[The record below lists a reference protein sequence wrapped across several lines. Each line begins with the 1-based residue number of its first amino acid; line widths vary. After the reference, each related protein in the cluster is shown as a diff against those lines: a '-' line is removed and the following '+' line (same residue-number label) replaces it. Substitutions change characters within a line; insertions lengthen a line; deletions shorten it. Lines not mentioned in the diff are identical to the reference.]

1 LQLRD
6 FASASQGATIRPF
19 SIMTP
24 NAKTPISI
32 GGFLSAAPRVF
43 DALPIWAQINVT
55 WKCNLSCGYCT
66 EYDND
71 KGHVPYADVIARI
84 DKCKDL
90 GVKHTDLIGG
100 EPLLHP
106 EILPLMRHIRARGMT
121 TGMTTNGFLLTQD
134 KLEALLDAGAGR
146 IQISVDSLYP
156 TAASPKSLKTLRP
169 KIEMVAK
176 RGLWFYVASVICDET
191 IDQVQDLAQFCFDL
205 GVPVFFA
212 VVHHRG
218 HIVVPPST
226 ERYLEKVRWLRE
238 QKRAGRPVSNPYY
251 LIDYYE
257 RVLSG
262 QPFSWKCQG
271 GQKAF
276 YVSPEGNFHYCYHT
290 DPIGPFAD
298 VTRAQ
303 IKANHGAKGCEDGC
317 GVDCMVRTSLPFSRR
332 GWVIKTELRERFRR
346 PGRQFLPGA
355 GTRSVGSLGSSSP
368 GTQAPK

>member
-1 LQLRD
+1 
-6 FASASQGATIRPF
+6 
-19 SIMTP
+19 MTP

-218 HIVVPPST
+218 RIVVGPST
-226 ERYLEKVRWLRE
+226 ARYLEKVRWLRE

-257 RVLSG
+257 RALSG
-262 QPFSWKCQG
+262 QPFAWKCQG

>member
-1 LQLRD
+1 M
-6 FASASQGATIRPF
+6 TN
-19 SIMTP
+19 SI
-24 NAKTPISI
+24 NTPISI

-121 TGMTTNGFLLTQD
+121 TGMTTNGFLLTRD
-134 KLEALLDAGAGR
+134 MLEALLDAGAGR
-146 IQISVDSLYP
+146 IQISVDSLSP
-156 TAASPKSLKTLRP
+156 TAASPKSLKTLQP

-218 HIVVPPST
+218 HIVVGTST
-226 ERYLEKVRWLRE
+226 ARYLEKVRWLRE

-257 RVLSG
+257 KVLSG

-332 GWVIKTELRERFRR
+332 AWVIRTELRERFRR
-346 PGRQFLPGA
+346 PGRLFLPGA
-355 GTRSVGSLGSSSP
+355 ETRSVGSLGSSSP
-368 GTQAPK
+368 GTQVPK

>member
-1 LQLRD
+1 MK
-6 FASASQGATIRPF
+6 AK
-19 SIMTP
+19 
-24 NAKTPISI
+24 AKTPISI
-32 GGFLSAAPRVF
+32 GGFLSAAPRMV

-71 KGHVPYADVIARI
+71 KGHVPSADVIARI
-84 DKCKDL
+84 DKCKEL
-90 GVKHTDLIGG
+90 GVMHTDLIGG

-106 EILPLMRHIRARGMT
+106 DILPLMRHIRARGMT

-156 TAASPKSLKTLRP
+156 TAGSPKSLKTLRP

-212 VVHHRG
+212 VVHDRG
-218 HIVVPPST
+218 RIVVGPSSA
-226 ERYLEKVRWLRE
+226 RYLEKVRWLRE

-257 RVLSG
+257 RLLSG
-262 QPFSWKCQG
+262 QPFAWKCQG

-290 DPIGPFAD
+290 DPVGPFAE

-303 IKANHGAKGCEDGC
+303 IKANHQAKGCEDGC

-332 GWVIKTELRERFRR
+332 AWVIKTELLERFGR
-346 PGRQFLPGA
+346 PGRLLLPGA
-355 GTRSVGSLGSSSP
+355 GTRSIGSLGNSSP

>member
-1 LQLRD
+1 
-6 FASASQGATIRPF
+6 
-19 SIMTP
+19 MTSK
-24 NAKTPISI
+24 AKTPISL
-32 GGFLSAAPRVF
+32 GGFLSAAPRGF

-71 KGHVPYADVIARI
+71 KGHVPYADIITRI

-90 GVKHTDLIGG
+90 GVLHTDLIGG

-134 KLEALLDAGAGR
+134 KLEALLDAGVGR

-156 TAASPKSLKTLRP
+156 TAGSPKSLKTLRP

-191 IDQVQDLAQFCFDL
+191 LDQVQGLAQFCFDL

-212 VVHHRG
+212 VVHDRG
-218 HIVVPPST
+218 RIVLGPSSA
-226 ERYLEKVRWLRE
+226 RYLEKVRWLRE

-257 RVLSG
+257 KVLSG

-290 DPIGPFAD
+290 DPVASFAD

-303 IKANHGAKGCEDGC
+303 IKANHVAKGCEDGC

-332 GWVIKTELRERFRR
+332 GWVIKTELLERLGR
-346 PGRQFLPGA
+346 PGRLFLPGA
-355 GTRSVGSLGSSSP
+355 GTRSVGSLDSSSQ
-368 GTQAPK
+368 GIQVPK

>member
-1 LQLRD
+1 
-6 FASASQGATIRPF
+6 
-19 SIMTP
+19 MTP